1 VLSGVYATF
10 HKGKK
15 YLITG
20 KSGSGKSTLLNLIAG
35 LYDNYTGSI
44 KIDNC
49 EVRDLNKND
58 LANLV
63 VYTAQ
68 EPFLYDGT
76 LYENI
81 CLFAKT
87 SKAEATHVLEQVG
100 LAAFLQKQ
108 PLGLDTNIGENGV
121 IMSGGEKQRLAIAR
135 ALIRNSSILLLD
147 ESTSHLDKNTAAE
160 IEHLVMTLDG
170 ITVLLVSHSPTE
182 TALRLA
188 DEVVS
193 IS

>member
-1 VLSGVYATF
+1 M
-10 HKGKK
+10 
-15 YLITG
+15 
-20 KSGSGKSTLLNLIAG
+20 NLIAG

-135 ALIRNSSILLLD
+135 ALIRNSSIVLLD

-160 IEHLVMTLDG
+160 IEHLVMTLNG

>member
-1 VLSGVYATF
+1 MLSGVYATF

-135 ALIRNSSILLLD
+135 ALIRNSSIVLLD

-160 IEHLVMTLDG
+160 IEHLVMTLNG